1 MPVAYLVGWAPVV
14 RRNAVSSTPIAVGA
28 PSRAGSSMIGSP
40 RVVTM
45 RMIVA
50 QPTPSADATRDTAPS
65 RAPTCSNAHAR
76 ARSVRHARGSIAGC
90 CSVQVFL
97 GHNAYGQ
104 HQTRLCQHTTTGLP
118 PIGRSRTHTARRSFG
133 RATAPQ
139 SGHGTTPA
147 MVSTSSSSSPPA
159 SAAASTRNPS
169 NPNNAAT
176 TESVTSASTWGS
188 STIRVILVVITDRAS
203 PRPTISSFQ
212 SPRRVA
218 RSPHSQFRGEEPDN
232 AAPRLRHNR
241 SRTLTTRSRRRNGQP
256 ACGQTAVNRTCASC
270 RKEPCDRRVDRQS
283 CRDPS
288 TARLI
293 AITAKSTETVLV
305 RSGPLGP
312 ECTPAAPMAT

>member
-1 MPVAYLVGWAPVV
+1 MPVAYVVGCCPVA
-14 RRNAVSSTPIAVGA
+14 RKNAVSSTPIAVGA
-28 PSRAGSSMIGSP
+28 SSRAGSSMIGWP
-40 RVVTM
+40 RVM
-45 RMIVA
+45 MIRMIVA

-90 CSVQVFL
+90 SSVQVFL
-97 GHNAYGQ
+97 GHNACGQ

-139 SGHGTTPA
+139 SGHGTTRA

-176 TESVTSASTWGS
+176 TEPVTSASTWGS

-218 RSPHSQFRGEEPDN
+218 RSPHSQVRGEEPSN
-232 AAPRLRHNR
+232 
-241 SRTLTTRSRRRNGQP
+241 
-256 ACGQTAVNRTCASC
+256 
-270 RKEPCDRRVDRQS
+270 
-283 CRDPS
+283 
-288 TARLI
+288 
-293 AITAKSTETVLV
+293 
-305 RSGPLGP
+305 
-312 ECTPAAPMAT
+312 

>member
-1 MPVAYLVGWAPVV
+1 MPVAYVVGCSPVA
-14 RRNAVSSTPIAVGA
+14 RKNAVSSTPIAVGA
-28 PSRAGSSMIGSP
+28 SSRAGSSMIGWP
-40 RVVTM
+40 RVM
-45 RMIVA
+45 MIRMIVA

-90 CSVQVFL
+90 SSVQVFL
-97 GHNAYGQ
+97 GHNACGQ

-139 SGHGTTPA
+139 SGHGTTRA

-176 TESVTSASTWGS
+176 TEPVTSASTWGS

-218 RSPHSQFRGEEPDN
+218 RSPHSQVRGEEPVCLMRMASLFRHCDDGLRIRRGRYRHHCFTD
-232 AAPRLRHNR
+232 AASL
-241 SRTLTTRSRRRNGQP
+241 
-256 ACGQTAVNRTCASC
+256 
-270 RKEPCDRRVDRQS
+270 KETDC
-283 CRDPS
+283 
-288 TARLI
+288 
-293 AITAKSTETVLV
+293 
-305 RSGPLGP
+305 
-312 ECTPAAPMAT
+312 

>member
-1 MPVAYLVGWAPVV
+1 
-14 RRNAVSSTPIAVGA
+14 
-28 PSRAGSSMIGSP
+28 MIGSP
-40 RVVTM
+40 RVVTI

-65 RAPTCSNAHAR
+65 WAPTWSNAHAR

-97 GHNAYGQ
+97 EHNACGQ
-104 HQTRLCQHTTTGLP
+104 HQTRLCQHTTTDLP
-118 PIGRSRTHTARRSFG
+118 PIGRSRTHTGRRSFA

-139 SGHGTTPA
+139 SGHGTTRA
-147 MVSTSSSSSPPA
+147 MVSTNSSSSPPA

-176 TESVTSASTWGS
+176 TEPVTSASTWGS

-218 RSPHSQFRGEEPDN
+218 QVSPLPGSWRRASNSSCVRRFGARLNCLGRHSRAPADSEYCRGRRDQRAASNRDN
-232 AAPRLRHNR
+232 AGPTLR
-241 SRTLTTRSRRRNGQP
+241 LTTGSRQLS
-256 ACGQTAVNRTCASC
+256 A
-270 RKEPCDRRVDRQS
+270 
-283 CRDPS
+283 
-288 TARLI
+288 
-293 AITAKSTETVLV
+293 
-305 RSGPLGP
+305 
-312 ECTPAAPMAT
+312 TP